1 MLQNVSGRLHQ
12 TDSLVKSDSATNV
25 EFLAGGGSMGERIHA
40 HPWAH
45 TPLGRVKGS
54 ESVISA

>member
-54 ESVISA
+54 ECFISA